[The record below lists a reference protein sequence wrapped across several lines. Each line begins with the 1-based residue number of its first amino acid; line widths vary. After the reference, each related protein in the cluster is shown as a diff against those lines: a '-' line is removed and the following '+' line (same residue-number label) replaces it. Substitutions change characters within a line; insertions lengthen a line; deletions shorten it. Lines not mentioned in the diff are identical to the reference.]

1 MTQPDP
7 QHPTPESPD
16 SAPARLR
23 SHRRIRWPWMLFG
36 LIGLLLAAA
45 LALPFTL
52 LGTRILLH
60 TAEVLL
66 PDLKI
71 RGIHG
76 ALGSRL
82 SIDELDW
89 ELSGGRRIRLERI
102 EAVFADLQLRLGR
115 FPRLRLESLS
125 AARLRLPEPAP
136 GPSTA
141 IDPPTQLI
149 LPLALEVDHLS
160 LARLDLPGPLAPLED
175 LQARLVLEAGA
186 GARHWAD
193 RLGGRWAYM
202 GWQGATASIDSSA
215 PLALQMSAQLATL
228 PQQQQVTPWKLTAQ
242 ATGRLAAFR
251 VDGDLQALDQSLQL
265 QADLTLFGIGVL
277 PRLAAEARNFDLA
290 LLSAVTPGLPSTALT
305 GRVEAEIAPHGAM
318 RVKADVLNTRA
329 GRSDAAALPVRQLQ
343 LDLAS
348 HFDDVSTGTIR
359 QFNLLLGSEQHPAG
373 RVSGRG
379 SWGQDG
385 QRLSVGL
392 ETQLDQIHPAEIDH
406 RAPAFEISG
415 PLALSSTLAWPLQA
429 ASLRSDQSV
438 LTLHTELSGQRLDAP
453 QQPAVSINLDGH
465 LSARHLHVE
474 QLIAT
479 AGSTELRAT
488 GTYDRQGREH
498 LLGLHA
504 QVRDFDPRVW
514 WPGLGAQLG
523 SSPTRLSGRIETD
536 LHRITPAPGADRMTR
551 DDFLSNL
558 TGKADLQL
566 DDSQLA
572 GLPFMLTAR
581 INATHPGSALEPGA
595 PHAPVRLEAE
605 ANIGPG
611 SGSARPTRLTVS
623 GHIETNPL
631 QDHWQLQLDSPQL
644 QGLQPWLGLLG
655 SPARIS
661 GDLQSTWQLD
671 GRWPHVHGQGR
682 MQSSRLLLDA
692 DGTDAQPGL
701 ELQGYTG
708 QIRLGSDPDEPFE
721 LDLNWARADLG
732 PRHLLDTRLSST
744 GTLRRHTVELSTV
757 TDTGRPPAWLLE
769 TATEEQRQTLSSG
782 PAFNRLRTQLKLQG
796 QWTAL
801 GGEPFAHWTG
811 QISQLTLRND
821 PEAIGPDWVR
831 LEPTTVH
838 WHRLGADPESAP
850 SGQHTFIIEPTRM
863 QLAAAYL
870 ALDQAELRLETAH
883 PDRPQL
889 KLRGRLEPL
898 ALAPLLARAQPG
910 FGWRGDLTLAGQA
923 ELSLQADRLYARI
936 QLGRA
941 GGDLQVLDPDALV
954 GPQALGLSDLNLS
967 LTADR
972 GLWRLE
978 QRISGGNLGSLDGT
992 QELRAAGVWP
1002 RGSDPV
1008 RGQIDLHVAQ
1018 LGYWGRWLP
1027 PGWRLSGRL
1036 DTQARLSGRLSAPEL
1051 SGELRG
1057 AQIGIQNA
1065 LQGVDWRDAEL
1076 HATLQGDT
1084 ARINTCTLKAGTG
1097 QISATG
1103 EARLGAHPQLQLNAV
1118 ADRFAL
1124 LQRIDRRVVTSG
1136 EISVMLD
1143 DRGQHVRGRLRAD
1156 EGRIDVSQSDA
1167 PSRGDDI
1174 VLDEES
1180 RPVEVSRA
1188 STPTSTA
1195 PPSNSD
1201 LDVRFDLGEAFFL
1214 QGRGLN
1220 TRLAGLLQV
1229 SNPGGR
1235 VSISGRISTE
1245 DGTFNSYGQKLSID
1259 RGLITFT
1266 GPPSNP
1272 TLDIEATR
1280 PDIDEVRVGVAVTGT
1295 VQNMRV
1301 RLFSDPALND
1311 TDKLSWL
1318 ILGRAPDGLGR
1329 TDLAL
1334 LQRAAY
1340 ALISGEG
1347 DNPSLI
1353 QRLGVDQLSV
1363 RQSDGEV
1370 RETVVSLGKQL
1381 SRRWYIGYERNLNA
1395 ASGAWQLIYRIAQR
1409 FTLRAQSG
1417 TDRALDLIWTWRWR
1431 PDPPP
1436 AEPEPP
1442 APAPTAPAPSTGL
1455 TIAPP
1460 RQQPSP

>member
-1 MTQPDP
+1 MTHPDP
-7 QHPTPESPD
+7 QPTPQEPPPSGPA
-16 SAPARLR
+16 APRHQA
-23 SHRRIRWPWMLFG
+23 SRWPWGLFG
-36 LIGLLLAAA
+36 LIGLLLITA

-76 ALGSRL
+76 ALGQRL
-82 SIDELDW
+82 TIDELDW
-89 ELSGGRRIRLERI
+89 ELSGGRRIRLEHI
-102 EAVFADLQLRLGR
+102 EAVFADLQLGLGR

-125 AARLRLPEPAP
+125 AARLRLPDPSP

-141 IDPPTQLI
+141 IGPPPRLT
-149 LPLALEVDHLS
+149 LPLALEVDRLS
-160 LARLDLPGPLAPLED
+160 LARLDLPGPSAPLED

-193 RLGGRWAYM
+193 RIGGRWAYM

-215 PLALQMSAQLATL
+215 PLALQINAQLATL
-228 PQQQQVTPWKLTAQ
+228 PDQHQVTPWKLTAQ
-242 ATGRLAAFR
+242 ASGRLAAFH
-251 VDGDLQALDQSLQL
+251 VEGDLQALDQSLQL
-265 QADLTLFGIGVL
+265 QADLTVFDVGVI
-277 PRLAAEARNFDLA
+277 PRLAVEARRFDLA
-290 LLSAVTPGLPSTALT
+290 LLSAIAPGLPSTALT
-305 GRVEAEIAPHGAM
+305 GRVEAEIAPHKAM
-318 RVKADVLNTRA
+318 RVKADVVNHRA
-329 GRSDAAALPVRQLQ
+329 GRSDAATLPVRQLQ

-348 HFDDVSTGTIR
+348 RFDDVSTGTIR
-359 QFNLLLGSEQHPAG
+359 QFNLRLGSDQQPAG
-373 RVSGRG
+373 QISGRG

-385 QRLSVGL
+385 PHLNVGL
-392 ETQLDQIHPAEIDH
+392 ETQLDQIRPAEIDH

-415 PLALSSTLAWPLQA
+415 PLALSCVLAWPLQP
-429 ASLRSDQSV
+429 ASLRADQP
-438 LTLHTELSGQRLDAP
+438 LLALHSELSGRRLDAP
-453 QQPAVSINLDGH
+453 QQPAVSLRLDGH
-465 LSARHLHVE
+465 LSPRHLHLE
-474 QLIAT
+474 QLVAT
-479 AGSTELRAT
+479 AGATELQAS
-488 GTYDRQGREH
+488 GTYDRQGREQ

-514 WPGLGAQLG
+514 WPGLSPHLG
-523 SSPTRLSGRIETD
+523 TGPTRLSGRIETD
-536 LHRITPAPGADRMTR
+536 LHRTMPAAGSDRTFR
-551 DDFLSNL
+551 TDGLSNL
-558 TGKADLQL
+558 SGQAELRL
-566 DDSQLA
+566 EDSQLA
-572 GLPFMLTAR
+572 GLPFTLTSR
-581 INATHPGSALEPGA
+581 IDATHLGTPGPGA
-595 PHAPVRLEAE
+595 PHGPVRLDAE

-611 SGSARPTRLTVS
+611 NGTAHPTRITVS
-623 GHIETNPL
+623 GQIDADPH
-631 QDHWQLQLDSPQL
+631 QDRWQLQLDSPQL
-644 QGLQPWLGLLG
+644 QGLQPWLSLLG

-661 GDLQSTWQLD
+661 GDLQSGWQLD
-671 GRWPHVHGQGR
+671 GRWPQTHSQGR
-682 MQSSRLLLDA
+682 MQSTRLLFDA
-692 DGTDAQPGL
+692 DGAAPQPGI
-701 ELQGYTG
+701 ELQQFSG
-708 QIRLGSDPDEPFE
+708 QIRLGTDPDELFD

-732 PRHLLDTRLSST
+732 SRHLLDTRLSSK
-744 GTLRRHTVELSTV
+744 GSLRRHTVALSTV
-757 TDTGRPPAWLLE
+757 TDAGRPPAWLLE
-769 TATEEQRQTLSSG
+769 PAAEEPRLAASAG
-782 PAFNRLRTQLKLQG
+782 PAANRLRTQLSLQG
-796 QWTAL
+796 AWTAL
-801 GGEPFAHWTG
+801 GSEAFAHWTG
-811 QISQLTLRND
+811 QISQLSLRND
-821 PEAIGPDWVR
+821 PETVSPDWIS

-838 WHRLGADPESAP
+838 WHRLASDPESAP
-850 SGQHTFIIEPTRM
+850 ASQQTFVIEPTRM
-863 QLAAAYL
+863 QLAAAHL
-870 ALDQAELRLETAH
+870 ALDQAELRLDTAH
-883 PDRPQL
+883 PDRPL
-889 KLRGRLEPL
+889 LRLRGRLEPL
-898 ALAPLLARAQPG
+898 AVAPLLARAQPG
-910 FGWRGDLTLAGQA
+910 FGWRGDLTLAGEA
-923 ELSLQADRLYARI
+923 DLNLQADRLHARV
-936 QLGRA
+936 QFGRT
-941 GGDLQVLDPDALV
+941 GGDLLVLDPDALA
-954 GPQALGLSDLNLS
+954 GPQSLGLSDLSLN

-972 GLWRLE
+972 GSWRLS
-978 QRISGGNLGSLDGT
+978 QHISGGNLGSLDGT
-992 QELRAAGVWP
+992 QELHSAGVWP
-1002 RGSDPV
+1002 RANDPV
-1008 RGQIDLHVAQ
+1008 NGQIDLHVAQ

-1036 DTQARLSGRLSAPEL
+1036 DTQARLGGRLGAPEL

-1084 ARINTCTLKAGTG
+1084 ARIDTCTIKAGSG
-1097 QISATG
+1097 QISAIG
-1103 EARLGAHPQLQLNAV
+1103 EARLGAHPQLQLRAL

-1136 EISVMLD
+1136 EIGLVLD

-1174 VLDEES
+1174 VLDGE
-1180 RPVEVSRA
+1180 
-1188 STPTSTA
+1188 STPAEVRRSANPA
-1195 PPSNSD
+1195 PAAQQVNSD
-1201 LDVRFDLGEAFFL
+1201 LDVRFELGEAFFL

-1229 SNPGGR
+1229 NNPGGR
-1235 VSISGRISTE
+1235 LSVTGRISTE
-1245 DGTFNSYGQKLSID
+1245 DGTFNSYGQKLAID

-1266 GPPSNP
+1266 GSPSNP

-1436 AEPEPP
+1436 EPETPSPTPEPAAPP
-1442 APAPTAPAPSTGL
+1442 PSTGL
-1455 TIAPP
+1455 TIPTS
-1460 RQQPSP
+1460 RQQPPP